1 MDQAMEIAEYS
12 YSPDF
17 SENIENKR
25 INNLEQ
31 QIKFLSNKITIA
43 PAIRG
48 MIGGG
53 AAAYFLLKPK
63 DTATKMMYLGI
74 GGALGY
80 YMLRNKHLPDDQ
92 VNAIKLQIQQL
103 SNELNSL
110 QRGQEIAGG
119 GLISSESLLQNDY
132 DVYPFDGKYLEL
144 IGEPTTPFACII
156 FGLPKSGKSIFSI
169 QFADY
174 LGSNFGRVLY
184 IASEEGFSP
193 TLQKK
198 VKDFVKDS
206 SNLDFAPFK
215 TYEEIIANDL
225 SPYSFVFID
234 SLNFAKITVEQ
245 LEMLKTDYPAI
256 SFITIM
262 QSTKGGNFRGSQE
275 FAHNCDVIVTIQN
288 GIATQK
294 GRFQA
299 QSSCYVFD
307 EPEEENVAE
316 IPQTNNAPA
325 YEYEAESSF

>member
-1 MDQAMEIAEYS
+1 MDQAMEVADYS

-17 SENIENKR
+17 SDNTETQR
-25 INNLEQ
+25 INDLHQ

-48 MIGGG
+48 LIGGS

-63 DTATKMMYLGI
+63 DTATKMIYLGL

-103 SNELNSL
+103 TDEVNRLE
-110 QRGQEIAGG
+110 RGQAMSGG
-119 GLISSESLLQNDY
+119 GLISSDSLLQSDY

-144 IGEPTTPFACII
+144 IGEPTTPFACIV

-234 SLNFAKITVEQ
+234 SLNFAKISVEQ

-307 EPEEENVAE
+307 EPEEPITIEA
-316 IPQTNNAPA
+316 PATNNVPA
-325 YEYEAESSF
+325 YEYQAESSF